1 MGRGSANSPKAELT
15 EIETGGLG
23 CLLAWGGAGLAVLGR
38 VRSIY
43 DFDGKTA
50 GKRAQV
56 LIFLPFLPS
65 CFSSPSSDV
74 LAVSGW
80 LCLFDLGGQAGTA
93 GGVSIWP
100 GCWACRALLR
110 HGAGLA
116 ALVPCLLSVSPAGR
130 VGAVCAGAGAG
141 AGHGRRSQAK
151 RLANRQN
158 AQRFNKKCSIMTK
171 IMSCILCFLRCEY
184 AYFCVK

>member
-1 MGRGSANSPKAELT
+1 MRAGVPA
-15 EIETGGLG
+15 GLG
-23 CLLAWGGAGLAVLGR
+23 RCWAGRLGAGFGLYMTLTAKRQASGR
-38 VRSIY
+38 KSSRS
-43 DFDGKTA
+43 
-50 GKRAQV
+50 
-56 LIFLPFLPS
+56 
-65 CFSSPSSDV
+65 C
-74 LAVSGW
+74 W
-80 LCLFDLGGQAGTA
+80 LCLFDLGGQAGSIGAA

-130 VGAVCAGAGAG
+130 AGAVCAGAGAG

-184 AYFCVK
+184 ACFCVK

>member
-1 MGRGSANSPKAELT
+1 MRAGVPA
-15 EIETGGLG
+15 GLG
-23 CLLAWGGAGLAVLGR
+23 RCWAGAVLGWPFWGG

-43 DFDGKTA
+43 DFDGKTV

-56 LIFLPFLPS
+56 LIFSPFLPS

-80 LCLFDLGGQAGTA
+80 LCLFDLGGQAGSIGAA
-93 GGVSIWP
+93 GGVSVWP

-130 VGAVCAGAGAG
+130 AGAVCAGAGAG
-141 AGHGRRSQAK
+141 A
-151 RLANRQN
+151 RQN

-171 IMSCILCFLRCEY
+171 MMGCILYYLRCKY
-184 AYFCVK
+184 ACFCLK